1 MDKVELRTCQKS
13 LIDRVGLRYA
23 FGMEPSK
30 PYPTDLSDAQWS
42 LLEPFVPS
50 AKAGGR
56 PETYSKREIL
66 NGIFYVA
73 RGGVAWRMLPH
84 DLPPPGIVY
93 HYFRQ
98 WRLDGTW
105 SHLNDVLR
113 RDLRVLEGRNRQPS
127 AASVDSQSV
136 KMTDRGGVKGFDG
149 AQWIKGRNR
158 HILVDVLGLLL
169 TVVVTGADVQDRDGA
184 RTLFHLLR
192 HRLTRLRL
200 IWADSAYTGALAT
213 WRFGL
218 RCHRIRL
225 EIIKRSD
232 QAKGFVLLPKR
243 WVVERTFGWF
253 GKYRRL
259 SKDYEYLT
267 ASSEAMIYV
276 AMIHLMV
283 RRIEARTLF

>member
-1 MDKVELRTCQKS
+1 MKTR
-13 LIDRVGLRYA
+13 
-23 FGMEPSK
+23 K
-30 PYPTDLSDAQWS
+30 PYPTDLNDKQWHILQP
-42 LLEPFVPS
+42 LLPE

-56 PETYSKREIL
+56 PETYPKREIL
-66 NGIFYVA
+66 NGIFYVV
-73 RGGVAWRMLPH
+73 RGGIAWRAMPH
-84 DLPPPGIVY
+84 DLPPYGIVY

-113 RDLRVLEGRNRQPS
+113 GDVRVLEGRNRQPS
-127 AASVDSQSV
+127 AASIDSQSV
-136 KMTDRGGVKGFDG
+136 KMTDRGGAKGFDG
-149 AQWIKGRNR
+149 AKWIKGRKR

-169 TVVVTGADVQDRDGA
+169 AVMVTGADVQDRDGA
-184 RTLFHLLR
+184 RMLLPLLR

-200 IWADSAYTGALAT
+200 IWADSAYTGLLAT
-213 WRFGL
+213 WLYGL
-218 RCHRIRL
+218 RRRHRIRL

-259 SKDYEYLT
+259 SKDYEYLA

-276 AMIHLMV
+276 AMIHIMV
-283 RRIEARTLF
+283 RRIEAKTLF

>member
-1 MDKVELRTCQKS
+1 MNTR
-13 LIDRVGLRYA
+13 
-23 FGMEPSK
+23 K
-30 PYPTDLSDAQWS
+30 PYPTDLNDKQWQILQP
-42 LLEPFVPS
+42 LLPE
-50 AKAGGR
+50 AKSGGR
-56 PETYSKREIL
+56 PETYPKREIL
-66 NGIFYVA
+66 NGIFYIV
-73 RGGVAWRMLPH
+73 RGGIAWRAMPH
-84 DLPPPGIVY
+84 DLPPHGIVY

-113 RDLRVLEGRNRQPS
+113 GDVRVLEGRNRQPS
-127 AASVDSQSV
+127 AASIDSQSV
-136 KMTDRGGVKGFDG
+136 KMTDRGGDKGFDG
-149 AQWIKGRNR
+149 AKWIKGRKR

-169 TVVVTGADVQDRDGA
+169 AVVVTRADVQDRDGA
-184 RTLFHLLR
+184 RTLLGILR
-192 HRLTRLRL
+192 HRFTRLRL
-200 IWADSAYTGALAT
+200 IWADSAYTGFLAM
-213 WRFGL
+213 WLFWL
-218 RCHRIRL
+218 RPCRRIRL

-276 AMIHLMV
+276 AMIHIMV
-283 RRIEARTLF
+283 RRIEAKTLF

>member
-1 MDKVELRTCQKS
+1 MT
-13 LIDRVGLRYA
+13 
-23 FGMEPSK
+23 GMKTRK

-42 LLEPFVPS
+42 ILEPFIPS

-56 PETYSKREIL
+56 PETYPKREIL
-66 NGIFYVA
+66 NSIFYVV
-73 RGGVAWRMLPH
+73 RGGIAWRMLPH
-84 DLPPPGIVY
+84 EFPPCGIVY

-113 RDLRVLEGRNRQPS
+113 GDLRVLEGRNRQPS
-127 AASVDSQSV
+127 AASIDSQTV
-136 KMTDRGGVKGFDG
+136 QMTDQGGPTGFDG
-149 AQWIKGRNR
+149 AKWIKGRKR

-169 TVVVTGADVQDRDGA
+169 TVVVTSANVQDRNGA
-184 RTLFHLLR
+184 RTLLSVLR
-192 HRLTRLRL
+192 HRFTRLRL
-200 IWADSAYTGALAT
+200 IWADSAYTGRLAT
-213 WRFGL
+213 WLFWL
-218 RCHRIRL
+218 RPCRRIRL

-283 RRIEARTLF
+283 RRIEAKTLF